1 MCLGVKYVLEGSVR
15 KAGNKV
21 RITAQLVDAQAGHHL
36 WAERYD
42 RDLKDIFAVQ
52 DEITMKILTALE
64 VNLAEGDQAL
74 MMAKGTR
81 NLEAYLKILQ
91 STDYRRRQNVE
102 DNVKARRLAEEAIA
116 LDPDYA
122 MACSA
127 LSRTHIVDVWLR
139 STKSPRR
146 PFGIAID
153 LAKEALSLD
162 DSLADAYDIL
172 GNILILRKDYE
183 KGIDQLERAL
193 ELEPNGA
200 DIHAHLGLALYLD
213 DRPQEA
219 IQVLQKAIRLNPNPP
234 SLYLHN
240 LAVAYK
246 FIEKYEEAIIW
257 GESVILTPCVKRGCP
272 IRASC

>member
-1 MCLGVKYVLEGSVR
+1 VKYVLERSVR

-21 RITAQLVDAQAGHHL
+21 RITAQLVNAQAGHHL

-81 NLEAYLKILQ
+81 NLEAYLKVLQ

-122 MACSA
+122 RAYSA

-146 PFGIAID
+146 SFGIAID

-200 DIHAHLGLALYLD
+200 DIHAIWVWHFIWTTGLRKQFRY
-213 DRPQEA
+213 
-219 IQVLQKAIRLNPNPP
+219 
-234 SLYLHN
+234 
-240 LAVAYK
+240 YK
-246 FIEKYEEAIIW
+246 KQY
-257 GESVILTPCVKRGCP
+257 GSTLTPRVGICTT
-272 IRASC
+272 